1 MKVKPTS
8 TLFAVITASA
18 LFNPVFADVSVDGAW
33 VRGTVAKQ
41 TATGAFMTLKTA
53 KATQLISAASPI
65 AEVVEVHEMVMD
77 GNMMKMRAM
86 PKLDIPANTPIE
98 LKPGSYHI
106 MLMGLKK
113 PLVDGEK
120 VPLTLSFENTAKQ
133 KEILEVQAIVRPMTQ
148 MPMQH
153 HNH

>member
-1 MKVKPTS
+1 MKLKLTS
-8 TLFAVITASA
+8 TLFAVLTAAVLPSHA
-18 LFNPVFADVSVDGAW
+18 FADVSVDGAW
-33 VRGTVAKQ
+33 VRGTVSQQK
-41 TATGAFMTLKTA
+41 ATGAFMTLKSNKT
-53 KATQLISAASPI
+53 TQLISAASPV

-77 GNMMKMRAM
+77 GNMMKMRAL
-86 PKLDIPANTPIE
+86 PKLDIPANTPVE

-120 VPLTLSFENTAKQ
+120 VPLTLSFENAAKQ
-133 KEILEVQAIVRPMTQ
+133 KETLEVQAVVRPMTQ

-153 HNH
+153 NH

>member
-1 MKVKPTS
+1 MNTK
-8 TLFAVITASA
+8 LISA
-18 LFNPVFADVSVDGAW
+18 LFATFATLTLASQAFAEVSVDGAW

-53 KATQLISAASPI
+53 KATQLISAASPV

-77 GNMMKMRAM
+77 GNMMKMRAL
-86 PKLDIPANTPIE
+86 PKLDIPANTPVE

-106 MLMGLKK
+106 MLMSLKK

-120 VPLTLSFENTAKQ
+120 VPLTLHFENAAKQ
-133 KEILEVQAIVRPMTQ
+133 KETLEVNAVVRPMTQ

-153 HNH
+153 NH

>member
-1 MKVKPTS
+1 MHTK
-8 TLFAVITASA
+8 LISA
-18 LFNPVFADVSVDGAW
+18 LLAALALSSHAFADVSAEGIW

-53 KATQLISAASPI
+53 KATQLISAASPV

-77 GNMMKMRAM
+77 GNMMKMRALA
-86 PKLDIPANTPIE
+86 KLDIPANTPVE

-120 VPLTLSFENTAKQ
+120 VPLTLNFENAAKQ
-133 KEILEVQAIVRPMTQ
+133 KEKLELQAEVRPMTQ

-153 HNH
+153 KH

>member
-1 MKVKPTS
+1 MNTKLISV
-8 TLFAVITASA
+8 LFATFATLTLASHA
-18 LFNPVFADVSVDGAW
+18 FADVSVDGAW

-53 KATQLISAASPI
+53 KATQLISAASPV

-86 PKLDIPANTPIE
+86 PKLDIPANTPVE

-120 VPLTLSFENTAKQ
+120 VPLTLNFENAAKQ
-133 KEILEVQAIVRPMTQ
+133 KEKLEIQAEVRPMTQ

-153 HNH
+153 NH

>member
-1 MKVKPTS
+1 MHTK
-8 TLFAVITASA
+8 LISA
-18 LFNPVFADVSVDGAW
+18 LLAALALSSHAFADVSAEGAW

-53 KATQLISAASPI
+53 KATQLISAASPV

-77 GNMMKMRAM
+77 GNMMKMRALA
-86 PKLDIPANTPIE
+86 KLDIPANTPVE

-120 VPLTLSFENTAKQ
+120 VPLTLNFENAAKQ
-133 KEILEVQAIVRPMTQ
+133 KEKLELQAEVRPMTQ

-153 HNH
+153 KH

>member
-1 MKVKPTS
+1 MHTK
-8 TLFAVITASA
+8 LISA
-18 LFNPVFADVSVDGAW
+18 LLAALALSSHAFADVIAEGAW

-53 KATQLISAASPI
+53 KATQLISAASPV

-77 GNMMKMRAM
+77 GNMMKMRALA
-86 PKLDIPANTPIE
+86 KLDIPANTPVE

-120 VPLTLSFENTAKQ
+120 VPLTLNFENAAKQ
-133 KEILEVQAIVRPMTQ
+133 KEKLELQAEVRPMTQ

-153 HNH
+153 KH

>member
-1 MKVKPTS
+1 MHLKH
-8 TLFAVITASA
+8 ISA
-18 LFNPVFADVSVDGAW
+18 LFISISAFALTSHAFAEVSVDGAW

-53 KATQLISAASPI
+53 KATQLVSAASPV

-86 PKLDIPANTPIE
+86 PKLDIPANTPVE

-106 MLMGLKK
+106 MLMSLKK

-120 VPLTLSFENTAKQ
+120 VPLTLNFENAAKQ
-133 KEILEVQAIVRPMTQ
+133 KETLEVQAVVRPMTQ

-153 HNH
+153 SH